1 VIDLHSRRKEAFCYA
16 ICGCRTINIY
26 NTLEVEKMKKKICKR
41 LLALTAAVTML
52 LGSSVCSYA
61 AELKDVFDPEYYAEH
76 NADVVAAFGTDE
88 AALFTHFAV
97 FGVNEGR
104 QGMAAFNVSE
114 YRNAYA
120 DLQAAFGDDWDAY
133 VNHYMTTGVYE
144 GRTAGVYGSIVTEAP
159 SVDTTVPTPV
169 ETSQPVVSEKPSL
182 EEVMVSPEM
191 GAVVNYINE
200 SLAGM
205 GASVICT
212 AEGDTLVMMMKFD
225 EVLSVDAQTKER
237 MDQAFGSMTGVFDE
251 LRAELINEVSNE
263 NVRIRYVY
271 INGDGTEIYRIEI

>member
-1 VIDLHSRRKEAFCYA
+1 
-16 ICGCRTINIY
+16 
-26 NTLEVEKMKKKICKR
+26 MKKKICKR

-52 LGSSVCSYA
+52 LGSSVYSYA

-120 DLQAAFGDDWDAY
+120 DLQAAYGDDWDAY

-144 GRTAGVYGSIVTEAP
+144 GRIAGVYGPIVTEAP
-159 SVDTTVPTPV
+159 SV
-169 ETSQPVVSEKPSL
+169 ETAQPVVSENPSL
-182 EEVMVSPEM
+182 EEIVASPEM
-191 GAVVNYINE
+191 ELLVNYMNE
-200 SLAGM
+200 SIAGM
-205 GASVICT
+205 GASMTCT
-212 AEGDTLVMMMKFD
+212 AEGDTLIMTLKFG
-225 EVLSVDAQTKER
+225 EVLPVDALTKEI
-237 MDQAFGSMTGVFDE
+237 MDEAFGSMRGILDE

-263 NVRIRYVY
+263 DVHIRYVY
-271 INGDGTEIYRIEI
+271 INGDGTEIYRVEF